1 MPAPSSSLA
10 TLRPDLGG
18 SMEEFDLAVNR
29 AGFIGTRVAPIFNVA
44 RASGNYGKIPIEQ
57 LLQSPDTERAPGS
70 GYNRGKFTFE
80 PMTFATR
87 EHGIEEPIDD
97 NEAAI
102 YADYFDAEMVAAQRA
117 RHGLLLGLETRIS
130 SLIFNS
136 TTWTGSSLFTNVG
149 TEWSTA
155 ASATPITD
163 VEAAIRK
170 VYTNSGIWPNA
181 IVMTRLVFRNLRN
194 CAQII
199 DRIEASGAGSAAK
212 PSDITPSMIAQCFDL
227 DEVIIGGSTKNT
239 ANPGQTASLAPIWDD
254 EYVMVCHIDQS
265 NDIRRPT
272 LARTWHYTGDG
283 SSEEG
288 TMETYRDET
297 IRGDVVRCRMQ
308 TGEAVVYTELGHLLG
323 NITA

>member
-18 SMEEFDLAVNR
+18 SMEEFDLAADR

-70 GYNRGKFTFE
+70 GYNRGKFTFT

-102 YADYFDAEMVAAQRA
+102 YADYFDAEMVAARRA
-117 RHGLLLGLETRIS
+117 QHAVLLGLETRIS
-130 SLIFNS
+130 SLIFNTS
-136 TTWTGSSLFTNVG
+136 TWTGSDLTTDVSV
-149 TEWSTA
+149 EWSTA
-155 ASATPITD
+155 ATAVPITD

-170 VYTNSGIWPNA
+170 VWANSGIWPNA
-181 IVMTRLVFRNLRN
+181 LVITRLVFRNLRN

-199 DRIEASGAGSAAK
+199 DRIESSGAGSAAK
-212 PSDITPSMIAQCFDL
+212 PSDITPQMIAQCFDL
-227 DEVIIGGSTKNT
+227 DEVIIGGSSKNT
-239 ANPGQTASLAPIWDD
+239 KNPGQDAVLAPVWDD
-254 EYVMVCHIDQS
+254 EYAMICHIDRS

-272 LARTWHYTGDG
+272 IARTWHYTGDG

-297 IRGDVVRCRMQ
+297 IRGDVVRCRTQ
-308 TGEAVVYTELGHLLG
+308 TGEEVIYSQLGHLLT